1 MGNPHVFQVAQEAGV
16 DASTALRV
24 LRELG
29 STISAPEQRIDEE
42 TATRLRRALGSR
54 PSSEPGIAPQPAA
67 SSTPPTHKLARP
79 VKTRPVKKVGAKPRG
94 VVRPMPRNVMLAERD
109 AAIRDMI
116 PGFYDELLSSS
127 VAIEEPVV
135 IFHEVVQ
142 DPEYGLC
149 TLRGERWSPPAGSGV
164 SRTRLVE
171 PLRLLDRRYRER
183 GLIPANVFVVIDVRS
198 QHAWF
203 HQSLKAARK
212 NTQGPFLHAST
223 LAEIPVTVRPL
234 GGPPARLAR
243 RGQTFVPT
251 DVPHLVR
258 SVSAPQDRPE
268 ESFLLHEEL
277 LQLAVD
283 SLDGDEQLDPVPV
296 HINGLWVFAR
306 PVIMHRPDG
315 TERYVRAVWYRQGE
329 VVWRMRTFA
338 AGRGNDAKEVGDR
351 LSGRLPFVPVWDE
364 TRPEQK
370 LLAAVWAL
378 MAQGD
383 VTESDRQVGAQG
395 GRDRAEAGD
404 LVVVRVKAGTDHAQV
419 YRHDDPSNVENRPTW
434 SVRGH
439 WRHQPYPSLG
449 RDEAGNVLTKMI
461 WIASYVKGNAA
472 GELPTDK
479 VITVRP

>member
-16 DASTALRV
+16 DTTTALRV
-24 LRELG
+24 LHGLG
-29 STISAPEQRIDEE
+29 STIDAPEQRIDAE
-42 TATRLRRALGSR
+42 TAARLRRALGVQS
-54 PSSEPGIAPQPAA
+54 A
-67 SSTPPTHKLARP
+67 TPPTTARTP
-79 VKTRPVKKVGAKPRG
+79 RRVASPEPRTERPDTKSKPRG
-94 VVRPMPRNVMLAERD
+94 PVRPMPRNLMVVERD
-109 AAIRDMI
+109 AAIRGMI
-116 PGFYDELLSSS
+116 PGLYDLLVSSS
-127 VAIEEPVV
+127 VAIEDPVV
-135 IFHEVVQ
+135 VFHDVAK

-149 TLRGERWSPPAGSGV
+149 TLQGERWAPPAGSGV
-164 SRTRLVE
+164 SRTKLVE
-171 PLRLLDRRYRER
+171 GLRLLDRRYRER
-183 GLIPANVFVVIDVRS
+183 GLVPANVFIVIDVRR
-198 QHAWF
+198 QRAWF
-203 HQSLKAARK
+203 HQSFKAVRK

-223 LAEIPVTVRPL
+223 LAEIPVTARVL
-234 GGPPARLAR
+234 DTPPARLAR
-243 RGQTFVPT
+243 RGETFVPM

-258 SVSAPQDRPE
+258 SVSAPRDRPE

-283 SLDGDEQLDPVPV
+283 SLDGDEQLDPLPV

-338 AGRGNDAKEVGDR
+338 AGRGNDAKEVGER

-383 VTESDRQVGAQG
+383 VTESDRRPGLEAGPVGTG
-395 GRDRAEAGD
+395 TGTGAGD
-404 LVVVRVKAGTDHAQV
+404 LVIVRVQAGTEHAQV
-419 YRHDDPSNVENRPTW
+419 YRHDDPSNSEDRPAW

-439 WRHQPYPSLG
+439 WRHQPYASLG
-449 RDEAGNVLTKMI
+449 RDEFGNVRTKMI
-461 WIASYVKGNAA
+461 WIASYVKGNSA
-472 GELPTDK
+472 GGLPTDK
-479 VITVRP
+479 VISVRP